1 MCSSDLMTNV
11 IFIIII
17 IYLLLLFG
25 IVLLFGAKVLL
36 FRVMFLVTLQE

>member
-1 MCSSDLMTNV
+1 MTNV